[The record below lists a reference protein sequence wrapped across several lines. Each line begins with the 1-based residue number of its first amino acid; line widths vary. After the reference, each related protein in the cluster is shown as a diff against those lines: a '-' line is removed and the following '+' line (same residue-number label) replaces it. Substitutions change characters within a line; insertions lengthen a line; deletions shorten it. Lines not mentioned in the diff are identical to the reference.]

1 MPAVIASTDY
11 AGGRRVAQLSPTNQ
25 RERHERIRGN
35 HDSRTPRE
43 PEPRD
48 ICHSACSGLI
58 KPEFVA
64 EVVSQFLNLSPGSRH
79 AFDLADSSG

>member
-11 AGGRRVAQLSPTNQ
+11 EGGRRLAQLSPTNQ
-25 RERHERIRGN
+25 HERCKRIRGK

-43 PEPRD
+43 PEQRD
-48 ICHSACSGLI
+48 ICNSACSGLI

-64 EVVSQFLNLSPGSRH
+64 EVVSQFLDLSPGSRH